1 MSKTHRTQMQRLR
14 EAHPELQHLPDA
26 VHRIARRQEMPL
38 ASVIAASGMS
48 SSGFYAAM
56 RNIEDFRRL
65 PNLGTFFS
73 LADALGVSPEKLLSE
88 MRTLAAEDSAQNKVI
103 G

>member
-1 MSKTHRTQMQRLR
+1 MQRLR

-26 VHRIARRQEMPL
+26 VHRIAIRQKMPL
-38 ASVIAASGMS
+38 ASVITASGLS

-56 RNIEDFRRL
+56 RNTEDFRRL

-88 MRTLAAEDSAQNKVI
+88 MRALAAEDSAQNETI